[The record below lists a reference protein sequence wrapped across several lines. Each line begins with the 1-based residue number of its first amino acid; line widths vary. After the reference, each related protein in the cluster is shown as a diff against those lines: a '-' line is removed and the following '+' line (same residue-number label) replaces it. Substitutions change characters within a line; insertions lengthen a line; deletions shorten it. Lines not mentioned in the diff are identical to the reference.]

1 MSVSRGCGDE
11 EQPVVLRGGRESS
24 ELSNSKPSRS
34 TKEQRIYLKCW
45 KVHIYFL
52 SGLISSSCLLVDG
65 RLKWMKFS
73 LDDLV

>member
-1 MSVSRGCGDE
+1 MSVRRGCEGKY
-11 EQPVVLRGGRESS
+11 QPVVVRGGESS

>member
-45 KVHIYFL
+45 KVHISLRIDFIEL
-52 SGLISSSCLLVDG
+52 SPWCRRGKMDEI
-65 RLKWMKFS
+65 FS
-73 LDDLV
+73 G